1 MSSRRLFA
9 LPFVVLGA
17 ISLTGAAGGCDN
29 FFTVKDQSG
38 VHIGSTEAEVQKV
51 FGPPIAES
59 PNFGR
64 PQKFYKAASGKKYM
78 IIYEDG
84 KVVEIH

>member
-1 MSSRRLFA
+1 M
-9 LPFVVLGA
+9 
-17 ISLTGAAGGCDN
+17 
-29 FFTVKDQSG
+29 
-38 VHIGSTEAEVQKV
+38 
-51 FGPPIAES
+51 PIAES

-84 KVVEIH
+84 KVAEIH

>member
-1 MSSRRLFA
+1 
-9 LPFVVLGA
+9 
-17 ISLTGAAGGCDN
+17 
-29 FFTVKDQSG
+29 

-64 PQKFYKAASGKKYM
+64 PQKIYKAPSGKKYM
-78 IIYEDG
+78 LIYEDG